1 MGPVNEQIGRRACTE
16 NTPAPTAKLR
26 EAGIAPL
33 QVLLP
38 TEVFRTLW
46 PKKWP
51 SWTVLVPEVVF
62 WLMTA
67 AALGDGSMTGAVV
80 GFWSTMRALLP
91 SIPMEPISEEAFCTA
106 RKKLPLEFFRRVFSW
121 VVARFEALHDD
132 KYRWKGHSLK
142 GVDGMKTRLPHS
154 RELQKRFPCP
164 SNQNGGRGRP
174 QGLIVG
180 LVGLFTGVCHS
191 FLLLSQK
198 GSEPRAGS
206 VLARFL
212 KARDLLLADANF
224 TGIRMLLSVLRP
236 RADFLMR
243 VASNRY
249 TKYERRPTASGR
261 SDEYYIDI
269 PIPPELRAMF
279 PDAGNV
285 LTLRVLEYQLKGYRP
300 SRLITSLLDVER
312 YTHDEL
318 AALYHD
324 RWRQETHHR
333 EWKCSLQAAN
343 LRSRT
348 RKGILKEIF
357 LQLTLNNLVRWSQA
371 DAVKAPLRPVD
382 LQFLACK
389 RLLVATIF
397 PLTHAL
403 ANDDVPGAT
412 VVYDQ
417 LLRAVAT
424 KRILVRPGRSYPRRH
439 DAVPRNKGNGAFAQP
454 ARLPESEGAAMPTI

>member
-1 MGPVNEQIGRRACTE
+1 MAPVIEKIGPRRCTKR
-16 NTPAPTAKLR
+16 TPPRIAELC

-33 QVLLP
+33 RALLP

-46 PKKWP
+46 PGMWR
-51 SWTVLVPEVVF
+51 SSTVLVPEVVF

-80 GFWSTMRALLP
+80 GFWSSMRALLP
-91 SIPMEPISEEAFCTA
+91 SIPMEPISEEAFCMA
-106 RKKLPLEFFRRVFSW
+106 RKKLPLEFFRKVFMW
-121 VVARFEALHDD
+121 VVARFAALHED

-142 GVDGMKTRLPHS
+142 GVDGMKTHLPHS
-154 RELQKRFPCP
+154 VELQERFPGP
-164 SNQNGGRGRP
+164 SNQHGGRGRP

-212 KARDLLLADANF
+212 NARDLLLADANF
-224 TGIRMLLSVLRP
+224 TGVRMLLSVLRS

-249 TKYERRPTASGR
+249 TKYETRPTASGR

-269 PIPPELRAMF
+269 PIPPELRALF
-279 PDAGNV
+279 PHAGDV
-285 LTLRVLEYQLKGYRP
+285 LTVRVLEYQIAGYRP

-318 AALYHD
+318 AAVYHD

-333 EWKCSLQAAN
+333 EWKCSLQVAN

-357 LQLTLNNLVRWSQA
+357 LQLTLNNLVRWTQA
-371 DAVKAPLRPVD
+371 EAVKAPLRPVD

-389 RLLVATIF
+389 RLLIAAIY
-397 PLTHAL
+397 PLAHAL
-403 ANDDVPGAT
+403 ANDDVPGVE
-412 VVYDQ
+412 VVYNQ
-417 LLRAVAT
+417 LLRTIAT
-424 KRILVRPGRSYPRRH
+424 KRILVRPGRSYQRRH
-439 DAVPRNKGNGAFAQP
+439 DAAPRNKGNGAFAQP
-454 ARLPESEGAAMPTI
+454 ARLPEVEEAVMPNI

>member
-1 MGPVNEQIGRRACTE
+1 LTPVIEPIGRRRRTKS
-16 NTPAPTAKLR
+16 TPPPIAKLR
-26 EAGIAPL
+26 DAGIPPL
-33 QVLLP
+33 QALLP

-46 PKKWP
+46 PGKWR
-51 SWTVLVPEVVF
+51 SSTVLVPEVVF

-91 SIPMEPISEEAFCTA
+91 SIPMEPISEEAFCIA
-106 RKKLPLEFFRRVFSW
+106 RRKLPLEFFRKVFFW
-121 VVARFEALHDD
+121 VVARFAGLHED

-154 RELQKRFPCP
+154 NELKERYPAG
-164 SNQNGGRGRP
+164 SNQHGGRGRP

-224 TGIRMLLSVLRP
+224 TGVRMLLSVLRS

-269 PIPPELRAMF
+269 PIPAPLKALF
-279 PDAGNV
+279 PDVGDT
-285 LTLRVLEYQLKGYRP
+285 LTVRVLEYQIKGYRP

-318 AALYHD
+318 ATVYHD

-343 LRSRT
+343 LRSLT

-357 LQLTLNNLVRWSQA
+357 LQLTLNNLVRWTQA
-371 DAVKAPLRPVD
+371 EAVKAPLRPVD

-389 RLLVATIF
+389 RLLIATIF
-397 PLTHAL
+397 PLGHAL

-454 ARLPESEGAAMPTI
+454 AQLPESKEAAMPAV